1 MTRVNFVISRLKK
14 IFSKKSKTIYML
26 NKDEEDDNLFY
37 YDLDDAAEVVWQH
50 IPQYMKEKFA
60 FGEIYF
66 ILETEFNYLDSIGI
80 MINEDEEFPVCD
92 YPRDIDQPKMEKLMV
107 EKANEMGIE
116 LTLDEVGEI
125 LDAEMIYYDM
135 NGALGD
141 MGEYLN

>member
-1 MTRVNFVISRLKK
+1 MLK
-14 IFSKKSKTIYML
+14 
-26 NKDEEDDNLFY
+26 KDEEDDDLFY

-50 IPQYMKEKFA
+50 IPQNMREKFA

-92 YPRDIDQPKMEKLMV
+92 YPKDIDQPKMEKLIV
-107 EKANEMGIE
+107 DTAIQTGILLSYEE
-116 LTLDEVGEI
+116 LGEI
-125 LDAEMIYYDM
+125 LDAEAIYYDM

-141 MGEYLN
+141 MGEYLNWHLCKPG

>member
-1 MTRVNFVISRLKK
+1 MIK
-14 IFSKKSKTIYML
+14 
-26 NKDEEDDNLFY
+26 KDEEDDDQFY
-37 YDLDDAAEVVWQH
+37 YDVDEAAEVVWQH
-50 IPQYMKEKFA
+50 LPRYMKEKFA

-80 MINEDEEFPVCD
+80 MINEDEEFPVCG
-92 YPRDIDQPKMEKLMV
+92 YPKDIDQPKMEKLMV
-107 EKANEMGIE
+107 EKVNEMGIE
-116 LTLDEVGEI
+116 LTLNEVGEI